1 MAAAKKSATKSAPK
15 STPKVAK
22 AEPSWSEAPAP
33 TANAPASS
41 QSDDKTLA
49 LLAHLLGIFTGFI
62 GALVIYLVKKDS
74 SPFVERHSREALNFQ
89 ITVLI
94 ASVAAAILWIIIIGI
109 FLSVAVWV
117 VNIIFCIMATMAAS
131 KGQEYR
137 YPFTLR
143 LIKGPNGSP

>member
-1 MAAAKKSATKSAPK
+1 MAAAKKTSAT
-15 STPKVAK
+15 STTKTASKPTAATVPA
-22 AEPSWSEAPAP
+22 APAASP
-33 TANAPASS
+33 PAASP
-41 QSDDKTLA
+41 SDDKTMA

-94 ASVAAAILWIIIIGI
+94 ASLVALVLWIIVVGI
-109 FLSVAVWV
+109 FLSIAIGVANLV
-117 VNIIFCIMATMAAS
+117 FCILATMAAS

-137 YPFTLR
+137 YPFALR
-143 LIKGPNGSP
+143 LIKGPAGSA